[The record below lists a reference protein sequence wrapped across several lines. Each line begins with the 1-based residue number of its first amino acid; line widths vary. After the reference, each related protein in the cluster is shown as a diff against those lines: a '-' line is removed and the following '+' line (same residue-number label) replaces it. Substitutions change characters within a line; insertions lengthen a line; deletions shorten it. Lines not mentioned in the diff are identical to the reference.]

1 MQSNM
6 NKSSK
11 SMLLGSGA
19 FFTPYSYDMEDE
31 DKKKTE
37 NTSWGCYRRA
47 FFNFLQEYNN

>member
-31 DKKKTE
+31 DKKK
-37 NTSWGCYRRA
+37 NRKYIMGM
-47 FFNFLQEYNN
+47 L